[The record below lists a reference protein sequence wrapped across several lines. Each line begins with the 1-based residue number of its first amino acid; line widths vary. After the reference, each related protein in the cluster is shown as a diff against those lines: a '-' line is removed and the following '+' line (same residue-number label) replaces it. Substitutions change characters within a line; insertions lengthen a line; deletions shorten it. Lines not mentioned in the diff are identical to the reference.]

1 MNIVRCNKCGKFIH
15 NEHKCYLCG
24 NQEEFEITP
33 DVSVHKNAVEDYSR
47 MEGLLRMKKYD
58 EVIDLSYKVLE
69 WTPNLAGAFWLRLLA
84 NNNCVDTIELI
95 SKGFSCDDDSD
106 FCNALLY
113 SEGAEHET
121 YVNIQRIIR
130 EIQKILREEL
140 QQHELQCKMQTDI
153 LQIKNRMQGEIE
165 KRKQKVLA
173 LWSELEK
180 TEHALYVIETDSKLL
195 VKEYQIGLET
205 AARIAANIKSETYK
219 LEECEVDELHSFQ
232 IRLGH
237 VLLQSESS
245 KESLESMKKQHP
257 WVKNFG
263 DLILQRDQL
272 IQNIKAE
279 ISSLASYESSVQQ
292 TISEIN
298 RIEQQH
304 KSALLENEK
313 FKFVEGV
320 ALIGLDKFNQ
330 ILHSVGVSADASID
344 LSGVREIKPIPV
356 MYVDDDSETDDDTDY
371 MSYLT
376 MYGIKD

>member
-24 NQEEFEITP
+24 NQEEFEMTT

-47 MEGLLRMKKYD
+47 MEGLLKMKKYD

-95 SKGFSCDDDSD
+95 SKGFSCEDDSD

-113 SEGAEHET
+113 SEGAEREM
-121 YVNIQRIIR
+121 YDNIQRIIR
-130 EIQKILREEL
+130 EIQKVLKEEL
-140 QQHELQCKMQTDI
+140 KQHELQCKMQTNI
-153 LQIKNRMQGEIE
+153 LQIKNSMQGEIE
-165 KRKQKVLA
+165 KRKQKILA

-180 TEHALYVIETDSKLL
+180 IEHAMYVIETDCKLL
-195 VKEYQIGLET
+195 VKEHQIGLET
-205 AARIAANIKSETYK
+205 AARVAANIKAETYK

-232 IRLGH
+232 IRLGD

-245 KESLESMKKQHP
+245 KESLDSMKKQHP

-263 DLILQRDQL
+263 ELVLQRDQL
-272 IQNIKAE
+272 IQNIKSE
-279 ISSLASYESSVQQ
+279 ISSLTSYESSVQQ

-304 KSALLENEK
+304 KSALLENDK
-313 FKFVEGV
+313 FEFAEGV

-330 ILHSVGVSADASID
+330 ILHSIGVSADASID
-344 LSGVREIKPIPV
+344 LSRAREIKPIPV
-356 MYVDDDSETDDDTDY
+356 IRIDDDSETDDDADY

-376 MYGIKD
+376 MYGIED

>member
-1 MNIVRCNKCGKFIH
+1 MKIVRCNKCGKYIH

-24 NQEEFEITP
+24 NQEEFEMTP
-33 DVSVHKNAVEDYSR
+33 DISVHKNAVEDYSR
-47 MEGLLRMKKYD
+47 MDDLLRMKKYD
-58 EVIDLSYKVLE
+58 EVIALSYKVLE

-84 NNNCVDTIELI
+84 KNNCTDTIELI

-113 SEGAEHET
+113 STGAERET
-121 YVNIQRIIR
+121 YENIQQIIR
-130 EIQKILREEL
+130 EIQKALRGEV
-140 QQHELQCKMQTDI
+140 QKHELQCKMQTDI
-153 LQIKNRMQGEIE
+153 LQIKKGMQGEIE
-165 KRKQKVLA
+165 KRKQKLLA

-180 TEHALYVIETDSKLL
+180 TEHALYMIETDCKLL

-205 AARIAANIKSETYK
+205 AARTAANIKSQTYK
-219 LEECEVDELHSFQ
+219 LEECEADKLHSFQ
-232 IRLGH
+232 IQLGD

-263 DLILQRDQL
+263 ELIQQRDQYL
-272 IQNIKAE
+272 QNIKAE

-304 KSALLENEK
+304 KCALLENEK
-313 FKFVEGV
+313 FKFVESV
-320 ALIGLDKFNQ
+320 AIIGIEKFNQ
-330 ILHSVGVSADASID
+330 LLRSVGVVTDASID
-344 LSGVREIKPIPV
+344 LSGTREIKTIPGV
-356 MYVDDDSETDDDTDY
+356 HVDDDSETDGDLDY
-371 MSYLT
+371 MRYLT
-376 MYGIKD
+376 MYGIED

>member
-263 DLILQRDQL
+263 ELILQRDQL